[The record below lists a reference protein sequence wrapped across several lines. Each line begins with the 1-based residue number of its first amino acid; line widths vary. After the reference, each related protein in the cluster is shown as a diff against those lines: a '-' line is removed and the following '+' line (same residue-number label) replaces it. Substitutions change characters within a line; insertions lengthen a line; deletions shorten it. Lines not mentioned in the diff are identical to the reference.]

1 MHQIFRS
8 FSWFSGRHAGSRHVG
23 DPLHD
28 QMPLVDEKFKP
39 FGIKGWRVLKA
50 VGTPF
55 GGKPAYSIIANLEFD
70 TADQFGAAVA
80 AESGPVFG
88 DVPNFSN
95 KSPVVVIG
103 DLVGAAP

>member
-1 MHQIFRS
+1 MATTITVLYENVDDATFDLNYYMTKH
-8 FSWFSGRHAGSRHVG
+8 
-23 DPLHD
+23 
-28 QMPLVDEKFKP
+28 MPLVDAKFKP

-70 TADQFGAAVA
+70 TADQFRAAVA

>member
-1 MHQIFRS
+1 MATTITVLYENVDDATFNLDYYMTKHR
-8 FSWFSGRHAGSRHVG
+8 
-23 DPLHD
+23 
-28 QMPLVDEKFKP
+28 PLVDEKFKP

-70 TADQFGAAVA
+70 TADQFRAAVA

-103 DLVGAAP
+103 DLVGAAQ

>member
-1 MHQIFRS
+1 MATTITVLYENVDDATFDLDYYMTKH
-8 FSWFSGRHAGSRHVG
+8 
-23 DPLHD
+23 
-28 QMPLVDEKFKP
+28 MPLVDEKFKP

-70 TADQFGAAVA
+70 TADQFMAAVA